1 MSNTKK
7 AFNKENVP
15 ELLGQLKRLLN
26 KYEME
31 SIDAF
36 NKAESAISKE
46 WNSPEAKEKRS
57 DIGKKKKRNRRA
69 SILRVAQRHL
79 RKFQ

>member
-1 MSNTKK
+1 MSNKK

-57 DIGKKKKRNRRA
+57 ELGKKKKRA
-69 SILRVAQRHL
+69 SIKRVVQRHFH
-79 RKFQ
+79 KIQ